1 MVFAFSPDSRATLIK
16 LRPRPASGFAGSSV
30 AAKNARDLRGRVS
43 ARTLS
48 KDSTTAAWLKDW
60 RNVRREEAKTA
71 VPSRSWFA
79 LEFAP
84 TLFSASLLCKFRR
97 GRLPLSFCGL
107 RSVIPGEELAN
118 PTDQSLP
125 HPEAIEYSAAG
136 EETSSC
142 SHQERHP

>member
-48 KDSTTAAWLKDW
+48 KDSTTADLLKDW
-60 RNVRREEAKTA
+60 RNVRREEDKTA

-97 GRLPLSFCGL
+97 GRSC
-107 RSVIPGEELAN
+107 N
-118 PTDQSLP
+118 
-125 HPEAIEYSAAG
+125 
-136 EETSSC
+136 TSSFMHGP
-142 SHQERHP
+142 SVDLTHEPPQTTL